1 VDYPV
6 FGRVRRSV
14 RAAVGQ
20 STGLAGKVLAV
31 MHYLSLIKFNLSGF
45 YRDFGIKWG
54 WYDAMAV

>member
-1 VDYPV
+1 
-6 FGRVRRSV
+6 V

-45 YRDFGIKWG
+45 YRDFGMKWG